1 MDSIESIA
9 AYSTAMSQARLQ
21 DAVSIKVLKM
31 AQNSQQMVGDM
42 LTQALDSVAESMKSA
57 SQGTSGGIDTIA

>member
-1 MDSIESIA
+1 MDSVESIA

-42 LTQALDSVAESMKSA
+42 LTQALDNVAESMKSA
-57 SQGTSGGIDTIA
+57 GQGTSGGIDTIA